1 MWQTPKI
8 DWDKNSKTIEYE
20 DLNRIEN
27 NILYLYEEV
36 LI

>member
-8 DWDKNSKTIEYE
+8 DWDKNSKPITEE
-20 DLNRIEN
+20 DLNRIES